1 MDRFNAFS
9 TMAAA
14 MAGLLSFAVS
24 AAPQIVPADPVQF
37 ERVQLRLT
45 VDSCSF
51 NKQSVRVEL
60 RDRTLVLHHQPVPCF
75 APGPPEVVD
84 IQLGA
89 FPAGDYQAE
98 LYAEG
103 ADTPSQR
110 LAFQISPIP
119 YLTIFPPMPY
129 PIADYS
135 GLWGTANEAGWGLSL
150 HQGAR
155 YMLFGALFVFDVQR
169 QPQWYTLQAG
179 SWQSATRWSGQVV
192 QSSGPPW
199 SAATYA
205 PDAAQYTSVGSAT
218 LDFGM
223 EPGQESLAKF
233 TYSINGQTVSK
244 TISRSR
250 L

>member
-1 MDRFNAFS
+1 MDMFKPFCVLA
-9 TMAAA
+9 
-14 MAGLLSFAVS
+14 AGLLSFAAT
-24 AAPQIVPADPVQF
+24 AAPQVVPADPVQF

-51 NKQSVRVEL
+51 NKQSVSVEL
-60 RDRTLVLHHQPVPCF
+60 RGRTLVLQHQPVLCF

-89 FPAGDYQAE
+89 FPAGDYRAE
-98 LYAEG
+98 LYAQG
-103 ADTPSQR
+103 ADSPSASI
-110 LAFQISPIP
+110 AFQVSSIA
-119 YLTIFPPMPY
+119 YVAVYPPLPY

-150 HQGAR
+150 HQGAQHL
-155 YMLFGALFVFDVQR
+155 LFGALFVFDAQR

-179 SWQSATRWSGQVV
+179 SWQNTTRWTGQVV

-199 SAATYA
+199 TAATYP
-205 PDAAQYTSVGSAT
+205 PDAAQYTPVGTAT

-223 EPGQESLAKF
+223 EPGQEGVAKF